1 MSGHGAPVVQVDGSG
16 LRVAVV
22 AASWHTDVM
31 DGLVAG
37 AQRALAESGL
47 ADAPVVRVPGTV
59 ELTVACARLAPAY
72 DALVALGVVIRGGTP
87 HFDYVCS
94 GVTNGLAQVSATT
107 GCPIGFGVLTCDDDA
122 QALDRAGLPGS
133 SEDKGHEAAMAA
145 VATAV
150 TLGALAPRT
159 LGT

>member
-1 MSGHGAPVVQVDGSG
+1 MSGHGAPTLKVDGHG

-22 AASWHTDVM
+22 AASWHPQVM

-37 AQRALAESGL
+37 AQRALAEGGVGDVPL
-47 ADAPVVRVPGTV
+47 VRVPGTV
-59 ELTVACARLAPAY
+59 ELSVACARLAPAY

-94 GVTNGLAQVSATT
+94 GVTQGLTDVSVRT
-107 GCPIGFGVLTCDDDA
+107 GVPIGFGVLTCDTDE

-133 SEDKGHEAAMAA
+133 GEDKGHEAAMAA

-150 TLGALAPRT
+150 TLGSLAPRS
-159 LGT
+159 LVP